1 MKTGPYEYIN
11 VKTFRGMEGHGAEC
25 DIRKDGR
32 KFAYYHDDGNGGEG
46 RLEPLWDEDEG
57 KWKAN
62 RALADEFMA
71 YAYENCPEQKDI
83 AMDDPVM
90 RSEHL
95 RLDLFMGRV
104 IDWCLLEKQMKS
116 FFRKLPTWPSLLV
129 FFDAD
134 DVPLYFQ
141 GMKQQSADAAEA
153 VIRAEISTGRYPL
166 MQNEAKFL
174 AMMRGDGFEGDAFP
188 VLKTI
193 SEVKR

>member
-46 RLEPLWDEDEG
+46 RLEPLWDKDEG

-71 YAYENCPEQKDI
+71 YAYKNCPEQKDI
-83 AMDDPVM
+83 SMDDPVM

-104 IDWCLLEKQMKS
+104 LDWCLLEKQMKT
-116 FFRKLPTWPSLLV
+116 FLRKMPTALSLV
-129 FFDAD
+129 FFFDAD
-134 DVPLYFQ
+134 DSPLYFQ
-141 GMKQQSADAAEA
+141 AMKQQSAEDAEA
-153 VIRAEISTGRYPL
+153 AIREVISTGRYPL
-166 MQNEAKFL
+166 TQNEAKLL
-174 AMMRGDGFEGDAFP
+174 AARRGDGFEGDAFP
-188 VLKTI
+188 ALKTI
-193 SEVKR
+193 REVEG